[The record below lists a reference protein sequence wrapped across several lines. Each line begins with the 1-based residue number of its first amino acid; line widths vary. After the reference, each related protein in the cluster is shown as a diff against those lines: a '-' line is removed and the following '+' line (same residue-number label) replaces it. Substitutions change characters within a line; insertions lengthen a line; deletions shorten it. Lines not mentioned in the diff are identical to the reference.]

1 MKTIKL
7 NNGVEMPVL
16 GYGVFLVNSEECERC
31 VLDAIEVGYRLI
43 DTAQAYYNEDGVGRA
58 IETCGVPRNELFITT
73 KVWISNAGEEKAFR
87 SIGESLRKL
96 KTDYIDLLLIHQPFG
111 DYYGTYRAMERAYRD
126 GMVRAIG
133 LSNFYD
139 ARFVDLVE
147 NVEVK
152 PSVLQLETHVFSQQK
167 RMRELIN
174 DYGMHLMAWGPLAQ
188 GSDRL
193 FTDETLKAIGTKYGK
208 TNAQVALKFLTSE
221 GIVAIPKSIHKD
233 RMASNFDI
241 ADFELTEEDFSE
253 GTIDILS
260 ILNKSGLAAS
270 RSEARR
276 NVEQGGVSV
285 DGNPVKDIKAV
296 YSREQFGDGMIV
308 KRGKKNF
315 KKIVLK

>member
-31 VLDAIEVGYRLI
+31 ALDAIEVGYRLI

-58 IETCGVPRNELFITT
+58 IEKCGVPRNELFITT

-96 KTDYIDLLLIHQPFG
+96 KTDYID
-111 DYYGTYRAMERAYRD
+111 YRD

-167 RMRELIN
+167 RMRELID
-174 DYGMHLMAWGPLAQ
+174 DYGIHLMAWGPLAQ

-193 FTDETLKAIGTKYGK
+193 FTDETLKTIGTKYGK

-233 RMASNFDI
+233 RMASNFNI
-241 ADFELTEEDFSE
+241 ADFELTEEDKE
-253 GTIDILS
+253 TIRRMDTGKLKVDF
-260 ILNKSGLAAS
+260 NDPDM
-270 RSEARR
+270 ARYLL
-276 NVEQGGVSV
+276 EY
-285 DGNPVKDIKAV
+285 DKKFNPN
-296 YSREQFGDGMIV
+296 S
-308 KRGKKNF
+308 
-315 KKIVLK
+315 

>member
-31 VLDAIEVGYRLI
+31 ALDAIEVGYRLI

-58 IETCGVPRNELFITT
+58 IEKCGVPRNELFITT

-111 DYYGTYRAMERAYRD
+111 DYYGTYRAMERVYRD

-133 LSNFYD
+133 LRNFYD

-167 RMRELIN
+167 RMRELID

-193 FTDETLKAIGTKYGK
+193 FTDETLKTIGTKYGK

-233 RMASNFDI
+233 RMASNFNI
-241 ADFELTEEDFSE
+241 ADFELTEEDKE
-253 GTIDILS
+253 TIRRMDTGKLKVDF
-260 ILNKSGLAAS
+260 NDPDM
-270 RSEARR
+270 ARYLL
-276 NVEQGGVSV
+276 EY
-285 DGNPVKDIKAV
+285 DKKFNPN
-296 YSREQFGDGMIV
+296 S
-308 KRGKKNF
+308 
-315 KKIVLK
+315 

>member
-31 VLDAIEVGYRLI
+31 ALDAIEVGYRLI

-58 IETCGVPRNELFITT
+58 IEKCGVPRNELFITT

-111 DYYGTYRAMERAYRD
+111 DYYGTYRAMERVYRD

-167 RMRELIN
+167 RMRELID

-188 GSDRL
+188 VSDRL
-193 FTDETLKAIGTKYGK
+193 FTDETLKTIGTKYGK

-241 ADFELTEEDFSE
+241 ADFELTEEDKE
-253 GTIDILS
+253 TIRKMDTGKLKVDF
-260 ILNKSGLAAS
+260 NDPDM
-270 RSEARR
+270 ARYLL
-276 NVEQGGVSV
+276 EY
-285 DGNPVKDIKAV
+285 DKKFNPN
-296 YSREQFGDGMIV
+296 S
-308 KRGKKNF
+308 
-315 KKIVLK
+315 

>member
-1 MKTIKL
+1 MRTL
-7 NNGVEMPVL
+7 R
-16 GYGVFLVNSEECERC
+16 S
-31 VLDAIEVGYRLI
+31 DAIEVGYRLI

-58 IETCGVPRNELFITT
+58 IEKCGVPRNELFITT

-174 DYGMHLMAWGPLAQ
+174 DYGC
-188 GSDRL
+188 
-193 FTDETLKAIGTKYGK
+193 I
-208 TNAQVALKFLTSE
+208 
-221 GIVAIPKSIHKD
+221 
-233 RMASNFDI
+233 
-241 ADFELTEEDFSE
+241 
-253 GTIDILS
+253 
-260 ILNKSGLAAS
+260 
-270 RSEARR
+270 
-276 NVEQGGVSV
+276 
-285 DGNPVKDIKAV
+285 
-296 YSREQFGDGMIV
+296 
-308 KRGKKNF
+308 
-315 KKIVLK
+315 

>member
-31 VLDAIEVGYRLI
+31 ALDAIEVGYRLI

-58 IETCGVPRNELFITT
+58 IEKCGVPRNELFITT

-111 DYYGTYRAMERAYRD
+111 DYYGTYRAMERVYRD

-167 RMRELIN
+167 RMRELI
-174 DYGMHLMAWGPLAQ
+174 
-188 GSDRL
+188 
-193 FTDETLKAIGTKYGK
+193 DETLKTIGTKYGK

-233 RMASNFDI
+233 RMASNFNI
-241 ADFELTEEDFSE
+241 ADFELTEEDKE
-253 GTIDILS
+253 TIRRMDTGKLKVDF
-260 ILNKSGLAAS
+260 NDPDM
-270 RSEARR
+270 ARYLL
-276 NVEQGGVSV
+276 EY
-285 DGNPVKDIKAV
+285 DKKFNPN
-296 YSREQFGDGMIV
+296 S
-308 KRGKKNF
+308 
-315 KKIVLK
+315 

>member
-31 VLDAIEVGYRLI
+31 ALDAIEVGYRLI

-58 IETCGVPRNELFITT
+58 IEKCGVPRNELFITT

-111 DYYGTYRAMERAYRD
+111 DYYGTYRAMERVYRD

-167 RMRELIN
+167 RMRELI
-174 DYGMHLMAWGPLAQ
+174 DEYGMHLMAWGPLAQ

-193 FTDETLKAIGTKYGK
+193 FTDETLKTIGTKYGK

-241 ADFELTEEDFSE
+241 ADFELTEEDKE
-253 GTIDILS
+253 TIRRMDTGKLKVDF
-260 ILNKSGLAAS
+260 NDPDM
-270 RSEARR
+270 ARYLL
-276 NVEQGGVSV
+276 EY
-285 DGNPVKDIKAV
+285 DKKFNPN
-296 YSREQFGDGMIV
+296 S
-308 KRGKKNF
+308 
-315 KKIVLK
+315 

>member
-58 IETCGVPRNELFITT
+58 IEKCGAPRNELFITT

-111 DYYGTYRAMERAYRD
+111 DYYGTYRAMERVYRD

-167 RMRELIN
+167 RMRELID

-193 FTDETLKAIGTKYGK
+193 FTDETLKTIGTKYGK

-241 ADFELTEEDFSE
+241 ADFELTEEDKE
-253 GTIDILS
+253 TIRKMDTGKLKVDF
-260 ILNKSGLAAS
+260 NDPDM
-270 RSEARR
+270 ARYLL
-276 NVEQGGVSV
+276 EY
-285 DGNPVKDIKAV
+285 DKKFNPN
-296 YSREQFGDGMIV
+296 S
-308 KRGKKNF
+308 
-315 KKIVLK
+315 

>member
-31 VLDAIEVGYRLI
+31 ALDAIEVGYRLI

-58 IETCGVPRNELFITT
+58 IEKCGVPRNELFITT

-111 DYYGTYRAMERAYRD
+111 DYYGTYRAMERVYRD

-167 RMRELIN
+167 RMRELID

-241 ADFELTEEDFSE
+241 ADFELTEEDKE
-253 GTIDILS
+253 TIRKMDTGKLKVDF
-260 ILNKSGLAAS
+260 NDPDM
-270 RSEARR
+270 ARYLL
-276 NVEQGGVSV
+276 EY
-285 DGNPVKDIKAV
+285 DKKFNPN
-296 YSREQFGDGMIV
+296 S
-308 KRGKKNF
+308 
-315 KKIVLK
+315 

>member
-31 VLDAIEVGYRLI
+31 ALDAIEVGYRLI

-58 IETCGVPRNELFITT
+58 IEKCGVPRNELFITT

-111 DYYGTYRAMERAYRD
+111 DYYGTYRAMERVYRD

-167 RMRELIN
+167 RMRELID

-193 FTDETLKAIGTKYGK
+193 FTDETLKTIGTKYGK

-241 ADFELTEEDFSE
+241 ADFELTEEDKE
-253 GTIDILS
+253 TIRKMDTGKLKVDF
-260 ILNKSGLAAS
+260 NDPDM
-270 RSEARR
+270 ARYLL
-276 NVEQGGVSV
+276 EY
-285 DGNPVKDIKAV
+285 DKKFNPN
-296 YSREQFGDGMIV
+296 S
-308 KRGKKNF
+308 
-315 KKIVLK
+315 

>member
-1 MKTIKL
+1 MTEMKTIKL

-31 VLDAIEVGYRLI
+31 ALDAIEVGYRLI

-58 IETCGVPRNELFITT
+58 IEKCGVPRNELFITT

-111 DYYGTYRAMERAYRD
+111 DYYGTYRAMERVYRD

-167 RMRELIN
+167 RMRELID

-193 FTDETLKAIGTKYGK
+193 FTDETLKTIGTKYGK

-233 RMASNFDI
+233 RMASNFNI
-241 ADFELTEEDFSE
+241 ADFELTEEDKE
-253 GTIDILS
+253 TIRRMDTGKLKVDF
-260 ILNKSGLAAS
+260 NDPDM
-270 RSEARR
+270 ARYLL
-276 NVEQGGVSV
+276 EY
-285 DGNPVKDIKAV
+285 DKKFNPN
-296 YSREQFGDGMIV
+296 S
-308 KRGKKNF
+308 
-315 KKIVLK
+315 

>member
-31 VLDAIEVGYRLI
+31 ALDAIEVGYRLI

-58 IETCGVPRNELFITT
+58 IEKCGVPRNELFITT

-111 DYYGTYRAMERAYRD
+111 DCYGTYRAMERAYRD

-193 FTDETLKAIGTKYGK
+193 STDETLKAIGTKYGK

-233 RMASNFDI
+233 RMASNFNI
-241 ADFELTEEDFSE
+241 ADFELTEEDKE
-253 GTIDILS
+253 TIRRMDTGKLKVDF
-260 ILNKSGLAAS
+260 NDPDM
-270 RSEARR
+270 ARYLL
-276 NVEQGGVSV
+276 EY
-285 DGNPVKDIKAV
+285 DKKFNPN
-296 YSREQFGDGMIV
+296 S
-308 KRGKKNF
+308 
-315 KKIVLK
+315 

>member
-1 MKTIKL
+1 MTELKTIKL

-31 VLDAIEVGYRLI
+31 ALDAIEVGYRLI

-58 IETCGVPRNELFITT
+58 IEKCGVPRNELFITT

-111 DYYGTYRAMERAYRD
+111 DYYGTYRAMERVYRD

-167 RMRELIN
+167 RMRELID

-193 FTDETLKAIGTKYGK
+193 FTDETLKTIGTKYGK

-233 RMASNFDI
+233 RMASNFNI
-241 ADFELTEEDFSE
+241 ADFELTEEDKE
-253 GTIDILS
+253 TIRRMDTGKLKVDF
-260 ILNKSGLAAS
+260 NDPDM
-270 RSEARR
+270 ARYLL
-276 NVEQGGVSV
+276 EY
-285 DGNPVKDIKAV
+285 DKKFNPN
-296 YSREQFGDGMIV
+296 S
-308 KRGKKNF
+308 
-315 KKIVLK
+315 

>member
-31 VLDAIEVGYRLI
+31 ALDAIEVGYRLI

-58 IETCGVPRNELFITT
+58 IEKCGVPRNELFITT

-139 ARFVDLVE
+139 A
-147 NVEVK
+147 
-152 PSVLQLETHVFSQQK
+152 
-167 RMRELIN
+167 
-174 DYGMHLMAWGPLAQ
+174 
-188 GSDRL
+188 
-193 FTDETLKAIGTKYGK
+193 
-208 TNAQVALKFLTSE
+208 LKFLTSE

-233 RMASNFDI
+233 RMASNFNI
-241 ADFELTEEDFSE
+241 ADFELTEEDKE
-253 GTIDILS
+253 TIRRMDTGKLKVDF
-260 ILNKSGLAAS
+260 NDPDM
-270 RSEARR
+270 ARYLL
-276 NVEQGGVSV
+276 EY
-285 DGNPVKDIKAV
+285 DKKFNPN
-296 YSREQFGDGMIV
+296 S
-308 KRGKKNF
+308 
-315 KKIVLK
+315 

>member
-31 VLDAIEVGYRLI
+31 ALDAIEVGYRLI

-58 IETCGVPRNELFITT
+58 IEKCGVPRNELFITT

-111 DYYGTYRAMERAYRD
+111 DYYGTYRAMERVYRD

-167 RMRELIN
+167 RMRELID
-174 DYGMHLMAWGPLAQ
+174 DYGMYLMAWGPLAQ

-241 ADFELTEEDFSE
+241 ADFELTEEDKE
-253 GTIDILS
+253 TIRKMDTGKLKVDF
-260 ILNKSGLAAS
+260 NDPDM
-270 RSEARR
+270 ARYLL
-276 NVEQGGVSV
+276 EY
-285 DGNPVKDIKAV
+285 DKKFNPN
-296 YSREQFGDGMIV
+296 S
-308 KRGKKNF
+308 
-315 KKIVLK
+315 